1 MTSMFRIGTGLTQA
15 STRNDPI
22 TLLLQ
27 YYSNKEMTTM
37 HNSSLALQAT
47 GKRCILRCM
56 IRELFWLKQVNE
68 LH

>member
-1 MTSMFRIGTGLTQA
+1 MNSMFRIGTGLTQA

-22 TLLLQ
+22 SLLLQ
-27 YYSNKEMTTM
+27 YYQRNMTTM

-47 GKRCILRCM
+47 GKRCILRRM
-56 IRELFWLKQVNE
+56 IRELLWLKQVNE